1 MATVN
6 DRDASGMSGQ
16 DECRLGSTPR
26 EVRSA
31 RTGISAAERRRY
43 FRIKDQVALKYR
55 VISEQEY
62 ADAVAGMP
70 EPRPGLMSLANSFA
84 ASTRQIAPTVRRI
97 RELHP
102 EICRYLGMVNEKLD
116 MLARAFSIAESEM
129 AGWPTQRICLSAGG
143 LSFDAQSSLPDR
155 ARLKITL
162 VLFPSLVHIIALATV
177 VRCRTR
183 CNDEVGHR
191 IAVEFTDITEEDRE
205 LLIQHIVQRESRRL
219 RARRLEAQQ
228 ASAVCS
234 NTEASQPQS
243 S

>member
-1 MATVN
+1 
-6 DRDASGMSGQ
+6 MSAQ
-16 DECRLGSTPR
+16 DEGRRGSATR
-26 EVRSA
+26 DVRPA
-31 RTGISAAERRRY
+31 GTKISTAERRRY

-62 ADAVAGMP
+62 ADAVGGMP

-129 AGWPTQRICLSAGG
+129 AGCPTQRICLSAGG
-143 LSFDAQSSLPDR
+143 ISFDAQSPLPGG

-162 VLFPSLVHIIALATV
+162 VLFPSLVHIIALASV
-177 VRCRTR
+177 VRCRSS
-183 CNDEVGHR
+183 CNNGVGHR

-228 ASAVCS
+228 ARAVPS
-234 NTEASQPQS
+234 NTEASQQ
-243 S
+243 